1 MVTDQWF
8 IAIVGLALVLV
19 FLGFGGVFF
28 GGGLKCLSFTLTLEQ
43 SFPRQLPHVD
53 SRFPLAL

>member
-8 IAIVGLALVLV
+8 TAIVGLTLVLV
-19 FLGFGGVFF
+19 FLGFEGFFF

-43 SFPRQLPHVD
+43 SFPRQLPYID
-53 SRFPLAL
+53 SRFSLAL